1 MSQDESLVV
10 QVRVTDKRNGE
21 RSRTRERS
29 HGRGMCSPRIE

>member
-21 RSRTRERS
+21 CSRTREGSR
-29 HGRGMCSPRIE
+29 GRGMCSPRRE